1 MVWLDEKERCAC
13 PENPDEKYE
22 DFDTDEER
30 C

>member
-1 MVWLDEKERCAC
+1 MVYNDEKERCAC
-13 PENPDEKYE
+13 PENPDETYE